1 LARSPAV
8 IPASTSTHQ
17 QQSSFEQ
24 ASIKQTASTQ
34 HRASS
39 KQVSSK
45 LQAVCTKQPITKS
58 LSESGFIP
66 AQKTAAPL
74 LAKTSDGPPTIE

>member
-1 LARSPAV
+1 V
-8 IPASTSTHQ
+8 STQ
-17 QQSSFEQ
+17 Q
-24 ASIKQTASTQ
+24 ASSIKHRASTQ
-34 HRASS
+34 QEQQASS
-39 KQVSSK
+39 KQP
-45 LQAVCTKQPITKS
+45 ATKS